1 MFCNMKGKKKIFSS
15 DLLCSSSKRKKK
27 KRIKFPES
35 FFFLFLFFLPFLLRT
50 KDEAKRKESEEMWGV
65 ECECRRR
72 QTNVN
77 SVANRTGQIENY
89 RSHSIYILYMHKCFM
104 MCL

>member
-1 MFCNMKGKKKIFSS
+1 MKGKKNFS
-15 DLLCSSSKRKKK
+15 LLISCAHRVKEKKK